1 MEGSLVSQ
9 VLDLASPV
17 SCRYRTVGCF
27 VRTWKVAP
35 SENTV
40 TRGCGYV
47 LLANWELKVILSL
60 PLGAL
65 KVVIAPRLAP
75 SQPFTFL
82 LQSWVGNPEPCTGYV
97 VTGVASL
104 ATMEV

>member
-17 SCRYRTVGCF
+17 SYRYRAVGYF
-27 VRTWKVAP
+27 FGIWEVAP
-35 SENTV
+35 SGNTV

-47 LLANWELKVILSL
+47 LLADLGAHYDLKLKVTLSL

-65 KVVIAPRLAP
+65 KAVIAPCLAP
-75 SQPFTFL
+75 SQPFTFP
-82 LQSWVGNPEPCTGYV
+82 LQS
-97 VTGVASL
+97 L
-104 ATMEV
+104 A